1 MKLDLTWKQFR
12 FTLSISNVV
21 TSATFLIPLSYAV
34 DCSRF
39 SGHVDH
45 LNPIQSHFTGQMLLH
60 CSAVFIWIL
69 FLWLCRSRWP
79 PWPSSIALFTALIRS
94 SLRNSVNFYQW
105 LTTNNNP
112 QHHLYNI
119 DIVLLPATNN
129 RLLLLLLY
137 HDKLPLMVSVI
148 SKLTNFIDC
157 VWKIEM
163 GPTVSLKMSLKSD
176 KLHSRFKVSDFPD
189 SIQRMPSGIQVHA
202 ELKPLQWVPLISGL
216 EPTKRFSIKYTCYSP
231 SNWWTIN
238 QTADRNEAVEWTD
251 RVEST
256 IGLITSNRPGM

>member
-79 PWPSSIALFTALIRS
+79 PWPSSIALFTTLIRS

-119 DIVLLPATNN
+119 NIVLLPATNN
-129 RLLLLLLY
+129 RLLLLLSY

-163 GPTVSLKMSLKSD
+163 GPTVSLKMNAVEIRQVAFTFQSVRL
-176 KLHSRFKVSDFPD
+176 SRLDSEDAERNSSSRRIETAAMGPIDFWF
-189 SIQRMPSGIQVHA
+189 G
-202 ELKPLQWVPLISGL
+202 
-216 EPTKRFSIKYTCYSP
+216 T
-231 SNWWTIN
+231 N
-238 QTADRNEAVEWTD
+238 QTVFDQ
-251 RVEST
+251 
-256 IGLITSNRPGM
+256 IHLLQPQ